1 MKKLRI
7 KQVIL
12 LLSAILISLSILL
25 LQGSAEKITADS
37 KTSAVGYK
45 YTVCEYEGKV
55 AVFIFGEKT
64 PETILNCRIEGLP
77 KTDAENLRKGI
88 NVYNDSE
95 LQYLIEAFD

>member
-1 MKKLRI
+1 MRL

-12 LLSAILISLSILL
+12 SFAAIFISFSILL
-25 LQGSAEKITADS
+25 LQSSAEKISADS
-37 KTSAVGYK
+37 ETSTVGYK
-45 YTVCEYEGKV
+45 YTICEYEGKV
-55 AVFIFGEKT
+55 AVFIYGEKT

>member
-1 MKKLRI
+1 MRL

-12 LLSAILISLSILL
+12 SFAAIFISFSILL
-25 LQGSAEKITADS
+25 LQSSAEKISADS
-37 KTSAVGYK
+37 ETSTVGYK
-45 YTVCEYEGKV
+45 YTICEYEGKV
-55 AVFIFGEKT
+55 AVFIYGEKT

-77 KTDAENLRKGI
+77 KTDAENLRRGI

>member
-1 MKKLRI
+1 MRL

-12 LLSAILISLSILL
+12 SFAAIFISFSILL
-25 LQGSAEKITADS
+25 LQGSAEKISADS
-37 KTSAVGYK
+37 ETSTVGYK
-45 YTVCEYEGKV
+45 YTICEYEGKV
-55 AVFIFGEKT
+55 AVFVYGEKT

-77 KTDAENLRKGI
+77 KTDAENLRRGI

>member
-1 MKKLRI
+1 MRL

-12 LLSAILISLSILL
+12 SFAAIFISFFILL
-25 LQGSAEKITADS
+25 LQSSAEKISADS
-37 KTSAVGYK
+37 ETSTVGYK
-45 YTVCEYEGKV
+45 YTICEYEGKV
-55 AVFIFGEKT
+55 AVFIYGEKT

-77 KTDAENLRKGI
+77 KTDAENLQRGI